1 LFLWVAKCDLFNLRA
16 VLAILATVP
25 YTLVRPETTMKGIDL
40 SGERDASGFSF
51 AIVVTRW
58 NEAFTSRLL
67 DGALDALKESGATE
81 DAVEV
86 FKVPGAF
93 ELPLACLKAGESGR
107 FDAVIALGLVL
118 RGETPHFDFVAGE
131 AARGITDA
139 SLKSGVPVLFG
150 VITADTEQQA
160 EDRCG
165 TKSGNKGYEAAIA
178 AVEIA
183 DLYRRMNLEQGVKG
197 KEKEFSHGV

>member
-1 LFLWVAKCDLFNLRA
+1 
-16 VLAILATVP
+16 
-25 YTLVRPETTMKGIDL
+25 MKGIDL
-40 SGERDASGFSF
+40 SGERDASGFRF
-51 AIVVTRW
+51 VIVVTRW
-58 NEAFTSRLL
+58 NEKYTSRLL
-67 DGALDALKESGATE
+67 DGALNALNESGAND

-93 ELPLACLKAGESGR
+93 ELPLACLKTAESGR

-131 AARGITDA
+131 AARGITEA
-139 SLKSGVPVLFG
+139 SLKSGVPILFG

>member
-1 LFLWVAKCDLFNLRA
+1 
-16 VLAILATVP
+16 
-25 YTLVRPETTMKGIDL
+25 MKGIDL
-40 SGERDASGFSF
+40 SGERDASGFRF

-58 NEAFTSRLL
+58 NEAYTSRLL
-67 DGALDALKESGATE
+67 DGALEALKESGAT
-81 DAVEV
+81 DNAVEV

-93 ELPLACLKAGESGR
+93 ELPLACLKAAESGR
-107 FDAVIALGLVL
+107 FHAVIALGLVL

-131 AARGITDA
+131 AARGITEA
-139 SLKSGVPVLFG
+139 SLKTGVPVLFG

-165 TKSGNKGYEAAIA
+165 SRSGNKGFEAAVA

-183 DLYRRMNLEQGVKG
+183 DLYRKMEIEQGLKG
-197 KEKEFSHGV
+197 KEKELSHGV